1 MSRDSRSTQD
11 AHDAFGAHD
20 VHDLHHPHGAHDPH
34 GDTAGGHTHAHAPT
48 PRRWFVLTLVCLA
61 QFMLILDVTVVNVA
75 LPSIGAD
82 LGLGRE
88 PLTWVVTAYA
98 LAFGGLMILGGR
110 IADTL
115 GRRTAFLLGL
125 GVFTAASLA
134 AGFAP
139 NGAML
144 LTARVAQGAAAA
156 LLSPAALALVTVTF
170 HGPERNRALGVW
182 AAIGGTG
189 AAAGVL
195 VGGLLTAGPGWE
207 WIFFANVPIGV
218 AVLALAASVIPARP
232 RIASGTRPDLPG
244 ALAAT
249 AGTAALILGVTRAG
263 DVGWASPWTLLSLT
277 GAAVGYALFVLVERT
292 IADPLVPLALLTRR
306 PVISGAFVML
316 VASGLLIPLF
326 FLGSLH
332 MQHTLGFDSL
342 RTGLAF
348 LPVAVAVTVGAH
360 VGGLL
365 VGRIGARPVGAG
377 GLMLAAA
384 GALWLSRLPEHGGMS
399 DVVPGLALA
408 AAGLGPAFVAA
419 TTTAMSR
426 VHHDEAGITSG
437 VVNTFHEL
445 GGAIGVA
452 LVSAIAAP
460 GIAGGGGVGG
470 YTDAFLACAG
480 TAVVAALVAFVLV
493 PAGRPPAS
501 DGPRHVH

>member
-1 MSRDSRSTQD
+1 MQGAQD
-11 AHDAFGAHD
+11 AHDTFGAHD
-20 VHDLHHPHGAHDPH
+20 VHDPH
-34 GDTAGGHTHAHAPT
+34 GDAAGGHAHAHAHAHSRVEVRDAPT

-144 LTARVAQGAAAA
+144 LTARVVQGAAAA

-249 AGTAALILGVTRAG
+249 AGTTALILGVTRAG

-292 IADPLVPLALLTRR
+292 SADPLVPLALLTRR

-342 RTGLAF
+342 RTGSAF

-377 GLMLAAA
+377 GLMLAAV
-384 GALWLSRLPEHGGMS
+384 GALWLSRLPEHGGGMA

-445 GGAIGVA
+445 GGALGVA

-460 GIAGGGGVGG
+460 SIAGGGGVGG

>member
-1 MSRDSRSTQD
+1 MCGVSRLRPSD
-11 AHDAFGAHD
+11 
-20 VHDLHHPHGAHDPH
+20 
-34 GDTAGGHTHAHAPT
+34 
-48 PRRWFVLTLVCLA
+48 
-61 QFMLILDVTVVNVA
+61 VA

-82 LGLGRE
+82 LDLGRE
-88 PLTWVVTAYA
+88 SLTWVVTAYA

-115 GRRTAFLLGL
+115 GRRTGFLLGL
-125 GVFTAASLA
+125 AVFTAASLA

-139 NGAML
+139 NGAVL
-144 LTARVAQGAAAA
+144 LAARVAQGAAAA

-195 VGGLLTAGPGWE
+195 VGGLLTAGPGWA

-218 AVLALAASVIPARP
+218 VVLVVAASVIPSEP
-232 RIASGTRPDLPG
+232 RTASPARPDLPG

-263 DVGWASPWTLLSLT
+263 DVGWASPWTFSST
-277 GAAVGYALFVLVERT
+277 ACAVLCYALFVLVERR
-292 IADPLVPLALLTRR
+292 AGDPLVPLALLTRR

-326 FLGSLH
+326 FLGSLY
-332 MQHTLGFDSL
+332 MQHTLGFGSL

-365 VGRIGARPVGAG
+365 VGRLGTRAVGAG
-377 GLMLAAA
+377 GLVIAAA
-384 GALWLSRLPEHGGMS
+384 GALWLSRLPGDGGGMS
-399 DVVPGLALA
+399 DVVPGLALG

-419 TTTAMSR
+419 TTTAMSHVR
-426 VHHDEAGITSG
+426 HDEAGITSG

-445 GGAIGVA
+445 GGALGVA
-452 LVSAIAAP
+452 LVSAIAA
-460 GIAGGGGVGG
+460 AGLAGGVDGGGVGG

-480 TAVVAALVAFVLV
+480 TAVVAALVTSVLV

>member
-1 MSRDSRSTQD
+1 MSHDSPSTV
-11 AHDAFGAHD
+11 GAHH
-20 VHDLHHPHGAHDPH
+20 VPDP
-34 GDTAGGHTHAHAPT
+34 HTHAHPRVEAQDP
-48 PRRWFVLTLVCLA
+48 PVRRRWFVLVLVCVA

-115 GRRTAFLLGL
+115 GRRTGFLLGL
-125 GVFTAASLA
+125 AVFTAASLA

-139 NGAML
+139 NGAVL
-144 LTARVAQGAAAA
+144 LGARVAQGAAAA

-182 AAIGGTG
+182 AAIGGSG

-195 VGGLLTAGPGWE
+195 VGGLLTAGPGWQ
-207 WIFFANVPIGV
+207 WIFFANVPIG
-218 AVLALAASVIPARP
+218 ALVLALAGSVIPVAPPVAAR
-232 RIASGTRPDLPG
+232 TRPDLAG

-263 DVGWASPWTLLSLT
+263 DLGWTSPWTLASLA

-292 IADPLVPLALLTRR
+292 RTDPLVPLALLTRR
-306 PVISGAFVML
+306 PVVSGAFVML

-326 FLGSLH
+326 FLGSLYL
-332 MQHTLGFDSL
+332 QHALGFGPL
-342 RTGLAF
+342 RTGAVF
-348 LPVAVAVTVGAH
+348 LPVAVAVAVGAH
-360 VGGLL
+360 VGSLL
-365 VGRIGARPVGAG
+365 VGRVGARPVGAG
-377 GLMLAAA
+377 GLTIAAA
-384 GALWLSRLPEHGGMS
+384 GALWLSRLPEHGGPS

-426 VHHDEAGITSG
+426 VRHDEAGITSG

-445 GGAIGVA
+445 GGALGVA

-460 GIAGGGGVGG
+460 SLAGGDAGGVGG
-470 YTDAFLACAG
+470 YTDAFLGCAG
-480 TAVVAALVAFVLV
+480 TAAVAALVAWVLV

>member
-1 MSRDSRSTQD
+1 MSHDGRSTP
-11 AHDAFGAHD
+11 GAHD
-20 VHDLHHPHGAHDPH
+20 VHDPHDPRAA
-34 GDTAGGHTHAHAPT
+34 AGGHGHAHAGAQDPPA

-82 LGLGRE
+82 LDLGRE
-88 PLTWVVTAYA
+88 SLTWVVTAYA

-110 IADTL
+110 IADML
-115 GRRTAFLLGL
+115 GRRTGFLLGL
-125 GVFTAASLA
+125 AVFTAASLA

-139 NGAML
+139 NGAVL
-144 LTARVAQGAAAA
+144 LAARVAQGAAAA

-170 HGPERNRALGVW
+170 PGPERNRALGVW

-218 AVLALAASVIPARP
+218 AVLVPAVSVIPGGP
-232 RIASGTRPDLPG
+232 RTASPARPDLPG

-249 AGTAALILGVTRAG
+249 AATAALILGVTRAG
-263 DVGWASPWTLLSLT
+263 DVGWASPWTLSS
-277 GAAVGYALFVLVERT
+277 AAVAVVGYALFVLVERR
-292 IADPLVPLALLTRR
+292 IVDPLVPLALLTRR

-326 FLGSLH
+326 FLGSLY
-332 MQHTLGFDSL
+332 MQHTLGFGSL
-342 RTGLAF
+342 RTGWAF
-348 LPVAVAVTVGAH
+348 LPVAVAVTAGAH

-365 VGRIGARPVGAG
+365 VGRIGARAVGAA
-377 GLMLAAA
+377 GLVIAAA
-384 GALWLSRLPEHGGMS
+384 GALWLSRLPEHGGGMS

-419 TTTAMSR
+419 TTTAMSHVR
-426 VHHDEAGITSG
+426 HHEAGVTSG

-445 GGAIGVA
+445 GGALGVA
-452 LVSAIAAP
+452 LVSAIAASSL
-460 GIAGGGGVGG
+460 AGGVDGGGVDG

-480 TAVVAALVAFVLV
+480 AAVVAALVASVLV